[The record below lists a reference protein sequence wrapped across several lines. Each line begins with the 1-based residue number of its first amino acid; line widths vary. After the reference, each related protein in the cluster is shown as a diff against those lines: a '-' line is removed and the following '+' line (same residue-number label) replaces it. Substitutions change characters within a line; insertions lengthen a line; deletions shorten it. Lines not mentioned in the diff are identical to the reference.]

1 MQVKTL
7 LESKP
12 KQIVS
17 SNPLT
22 SIDEAMGLLIT
33 NNIGCLPVVD
43 DENMLVGILS
53 DKDIFARIY
62 QTKGNYQ
69 SLKVEDVMTTNLIVG
84 LPSDDIEYIAG
95 VMEKN
100 SIRHVPIVDG
110 EQLIGLISL
119 RDIVRTQTVAR
130 EVENRYLM
138 DMLEKRD
145 KSGDI

>member
-43 DENMLVGILS
+43 DEDMLVGILS

-110 EQLIGLISL
+110 KQLIGLISL
-119 RDIVRTQTVAR
+119 RDIVKTQTVAR

>member
-1 MQVKTL
+1 
-7 LESKP
+7 
-12 KQIVS
+12 
-17 SNPLT
+17 
-22 SIDEAMGLLIT
+22 MGLLIT

-43 DENMLVGILS
+43 DEDMLVGILS

-110 EQLIGLISL
+110 KQLIGLISL
-119 RDIVRTQTVAR
+119 RDIVKTQTVAR

>member
-17 SNPLT
+17 SNPST
-22 SIDEAMGLLIT
+22 SIDEAMSLLIT

-43 DENMLVGILS
+43 DEDMLVGILS

-69 SLKVEDVMTTNLIVG
+69 SLKVEDVMTTDLIVG

-119 RDIVRTQTVAR
+119 RDIVKTQTVAR

-138 DMLEKRD
+138 DMLERRD